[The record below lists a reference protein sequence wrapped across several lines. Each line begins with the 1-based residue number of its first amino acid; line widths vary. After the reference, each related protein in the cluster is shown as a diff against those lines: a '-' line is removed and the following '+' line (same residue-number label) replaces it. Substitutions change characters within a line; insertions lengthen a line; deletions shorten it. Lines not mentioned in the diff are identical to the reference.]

1 MKNMR
6 RDEKIALI
14 NARNPEWKELVTE
27 NGFCEKQESWEDKVK
42 RVMAELHNETASK

>member
-6 RDEKIALI
+6 RDEKMALI

-27 NGFCEKQESWEDKVK
+27 NGFCETPESWEDKVK
-42 RVMAELHNETASK
+42 RVMDELRGEGQ